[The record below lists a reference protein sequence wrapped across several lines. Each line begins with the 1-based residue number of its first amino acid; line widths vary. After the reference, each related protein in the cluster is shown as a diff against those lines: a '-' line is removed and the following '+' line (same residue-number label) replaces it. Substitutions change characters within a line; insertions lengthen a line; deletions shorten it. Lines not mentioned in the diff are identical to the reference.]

1 MPLAVYVYVEVAEGA
16 SKPVG
21 VLGLFCFSFL
31 VLIIGWRWV
40 SFEAGGGGDSV
51 NTIYLGCL
59 KECLKEEE

>member
-31 VLIIGWRWV
+31 VLILIQIIGRRWV
-40 SFEAGGGGDSV
+40 SFEDGGCGDSI
-51 NTIYLGCL
+51 NTM
-59 KECLKEEE
+59 